1 MNQALQLIK
10 EAKEKKLTSLDL
22 GNCGLT
28 TIPKEVFELTHLEE
42 LRLCNSY
49 WDYQQGKRID
59 SKNNG
64 PANKIEKIPPD
75 IRRLKSLK
83 SLYLNGIS
91 KINWK
96 IERIVYLQ
104 DLPSLRIL
112 DLSYNEISDIS
123 TLEKLLNLTSLSLSA
138 NNISDISA
146 LEKLLNLT
154 SLSLSANNI
163 SDISALKKLP
173 KLTSLDL
180 GETTIT
186 DISALEKLHNLTSL
200 NLSENN
206 ISDFSVLKKLPK
218 LLSLGLN
225 GCNVS
230 DLSIF
235 EKFPN
240 LITLDASFNGISD
253 LSVLEK
259 LPNLTS
265 LGLGYNEISNISVLE
280 KLPKLTS
287 LNLCKNQISDISVL
301 EKLPN
306 LTSLDL
312 SENQIPDIS
321 VLEKLPNLISLD
333 LFFTGI
339 SDISLLGELPK
350 LTSLNLCRN
359 QISDISVLEKLPNL
373 NSLDLGHNKIS
384 DISVLEKLPNLT
396 SLNLTSNEISDITPL
411 KKFIIKGIPINTKVL
426 FFNEYGI
433 NIHNNPLTTPSI
445 EIVEKGAD
453 AVLTYFDELENKGKS
468 RLYEAKLLI
477 VGKGGAGKTSLATK
491 LLDRSAA
498 LPEEEETTRGIDIQ
512 QYTFDIDEQNT
523 FVVNVWDFGGQE
535 IYHATHQFFL
545 TRRSLYVLVDS
556 TREDEKTVNDASF
569 KYWLQVVDLF
579 GGGSPLL
586 ILQNEVGGRSKELDL
601 KSMMGQFDFIRGKY
615 ASDLLTTEGLDTF
628 EENLKH
634 FILQLPQVGQVLPRN
649 WTEIRKALIEQ
660 KKESPYISLDQY
672 YSICNE
678 HEIED
683 KKKALELSQY
693 FHDLGT
699 CLHFQKDPLLK
710 KTVILE
716 NEWATD
722 AVYRVLDDETVKAA
736 YGQFPKQEVERI
748 WSEEPYEDMHDEL
761 LALMLKFELCYE
773 LPNKKDNYLIPQL
786 LSESRPDAVV
796 WDDTKNI
803 QLQYRYDFMP
813 KGMLSRLIV
822 RLHTYLNDIS
832 TTWKKGMVLSTQ
844 HTFALVEEIYAQDKI
859 AIRVRGPHQR
869 DLMTIIRKEL
879 DELNS
884 TFQGIKVEKL
894 IPCNCAQC
902 KDSPKPHFY
911 QYSSILRRLEH
922 RKRKVECDLSYTDVE
937 VMGLMDNLFND
948 FTPEK
953 EIRERL
959 SRRDDEEYRH
969 APAPVINIHNEVHP
983 AQPTPIVQP
992 EMATTPEPPVQQPDK
1007 GILQSWWA
1015 QRLLA
1020 ALGAGLAAAV
1030 VTFWFTSYHW
1040 FSGFLIVS
1048 ILVGSLLLLK
1058 GDPNKRFFR
1067 AGSTSFGAALTL
1079 AIVQLGVSFQWTQQ
1093 LPDGDFKLA
1102 LEWIS
1107 DYEWVIAILLVFLS
1121 GFLFYLDSK
1130 RER

>member
-1 MNQALQLIK
+1 M
-10 EAKEKKLTSLDL
+10 
-22 GNCGLT
+22 
-28 TIPKEVFELTHLEE
+28 
-42 LRLCNSY
+42 
-49 WDYQQGKRID
+49 
-59 SKNNG
+59 
-64 PANKIEKIPPD
+64 
-75 IRRLKSLK
+75 
-83 SLYLNGIS
+83 
-91 KINWK
+91 
-96 IERIVYLQ
+96 
-104 DLPSLRIL
+104 
-112 DLSYNEISDIS
+112 
-123 TLEKLLNLTSLSLSA
+123 
-138 NNISDISA
+138 
-146 LEKLLNLT
+146 
-154 SLSLSANNI
+154 
-163 SDISALKKLP
+163 
-173 KLTSLDL
+173 
-180 GETTIT
+180 
-186 DISALEKLHNLTSL
+186 
-200 NLSENN
+200 
-206 ISDFSVLKKLPK
+206 
-218 LLSLGLN
+218 
-225 GCNVS
+225 
-230 DLSIF
+230 
-235 EKFPN
+235 
-240 LITLDASFNGISD
+240 
-253 LSVLEK
+253 
-259 LPNLTS
+259 
-265 LGLGYNEISNISVLE
+265 
-280 KLPKLTS
+280 
-287 LNLCKNQISDISVL
+287 
-301 EKLPN
+301 
-306 LTSLDL
+306 
-312 SENQIPDIS
+312 
-321 VLEKLPNLISLD
+321 
-333 LFFTGI
+333 
-339 SDISLLGELPK
+339 
-350 LTSLNLCRN
+350 
-359 QISDISVLEKLPNL
+359 
-373 NSLDLGHNKIS
+373 
-384 DISVLEKLPNLT
+384 
-396 SLNLTSNEISDITPL
+396 SNEISDITPL
-411 KKFIIKGIPINTKVL
+411 KEFIIKGAPVKNKE
-426 FFNEYGI
+426 FFHTEYGI
-433 NIHNNPLTTPSI
+433 NIYNNPLTTPSI
-445 EIVEKGAD
+445 EIVEKGAN
-453 AVLTYFDELENKGKS
+453 AVLTYFDELESKGESK
-468 RLYEAKLLI
+468 LYEAKLLI

-545 TRRSLYVLVDS
+545 TQRSLYVLVDS

-601 KSMMGQFDFIRGKY
+601 KSMMGQFDFIKGKY
-615 ASDLLTTEGLDTF
+615 ASDLQTTEGLDIF

-649 WTEIRKALIEQ
+649 WTEIRKALIER

-672 YSICNE
+672 YSICHQ

-683 KKKALELSQY
+683 KKKALELSQHL
-693 FHDLGT
+693 HDLGT

-736 YGQFPKQEVERI
+736 YGQFSKQEAERI
-748 WSEEPYEDMHDEL
+748 WSEETYEDMHDEL

-773 LPNKKDNYLIPQL
+773 LPNKKGNYLIPQL
-786 LSESRPDAVV
+786 LSESQPDAVE

-822 RLHTYLNDIS
+822 RLHPYLNDIS

-953 EIRERL
+953 EIRERR

-983 AQPTPIVQP
+983 PQPTPIVQP
-992 EMATTPEPPVQQPDK
+992 EMATTPESPVQQPDN

-1020 ALGAGLAAAV
+1020 ALGAGVVGAV
-1030 VTFWFTSYHW
+1030 ATFWFTSFHW
-1040 FSGFLIVS
+1040 FSGFLIVF

-1067 AGSTSFGAALTL
+1067 AGVTSFSAALGL
-1079 AIVQLGVSFQWTQQ
+1079 IVIQLGVKFQWTQQ
-1093 LPDGDFKLA
+1093 LPDGQFKLA

-1107 DYEWVIAILLVFLS
+1107 DYDWVIAILLVFLS
-1121 GFLFYLDSK
+1121 GFLFYLDWK

>member
-1 MNQALQLIK
+1 MSPTARIFNFSLSTLPTMNQALQLIK

-49 WDYQQGKRID
+49 WDHQQRKWID

-75 IRRLKSLK
+75 IGRLKSLK
-83 SLYLNGIS
+83 ALYLNGNYQVRWEI
-91 KINWK
+91 K
-96 IERIVYLQ
+96 RITHLQ
-104 DLPSLRIL
+104 DLPSLRVL
-112 DLSYNEISDIS
+112 DLSFTE
-123 TLEKLLNLTSLSLSA
+123 
-138 NNISDISA
+138 
-146 LEKLLNLT
+146 
-154 SLSLSANNI
+154 
-163 SDISALKKLP
+163 
-173 KLTSLDL
+173 
-180 GETTIT
+180 
-186 DISALEKLHNLTSL
+186 
-200 NLSENN
+200 
-206 ISDFSVLKKLPK
+206 
-218 LLSLGLN
+218 
-225 GCNVS
+225 
-230 DLSIF
+230 
-235 EKFPN
+235 
-240 LITLDASFNGISD
+240 
-253 LSVLEK
+253 
-259 LPNLTS
+259 
-265 LGLGYNEISNISVLE
+265 
-280 KLPKLTS
+280 
-287 LNLCKNQISDISVL
+287 ISDISVL

-312 SENQIPDIS
+312 SS
-321 VLEKLPNLISLD
+321 
-333 LFFTGI
+333 
-339 SDISLLGELPK
+339 
-350 LTSLNLCRN
+350 N

-373 NSLDLGHNKIS
+373 TLLDLINNNIS

-396 SLNLTSNEISDITPL
+396 SLNLSSNDIFDITPL
-411 KKFIIKGIPINTKVL
+411 KKFIIKGTPIINEKL
-426 FFNEYGI
+426 FFAEYGI
-433 NIHNNPLTTPSI
+433 NIHNNPLTTPPI
-445 EIVEKGAD
+445 EIVEQGAD
-453 AVLTYFDELENKGKS
+453 AVLTYFDELESKGNSK
-468 RLYEAKLLI
+468 LYEAKMLI

-491 LLDRSAA
+491 LLDRSAK

-601 KSMMGQFDFIRGKY
+601 KSMRGQFDFIKEKY
-615 ASDLLTTEGLDTF
+615 SSNLLTTEGLDAF
-628 EENLKH
+628 EEGLKH

-649 WTEIRKALIEQ
+649 WTEIRKALIER

-699 CLHFQKDPLLK
+699 CLHFQKDSILK

-722 AVYRVLDDETVKAA
+722 AVYRVLDEEIVKTA

-748 WSEEPYEDMHDEL
+748 WSEETYEDMHDEL
-761 LALMLKFELCYE
+761 FALMLKFELCYE

-822 RLHTYLNDIS
+822 RLHTYLNDIN

-844 HTFALVEEIYAQDKI
+844 HTLALVEEIYAQDKI
-859 AIRVRGPHQR
+859 SIKVRGTHQR

-879 DELNS
+879 DELNDA
-884 TFQGIKVEKL
+884 FQGIKVEKL
-894 IPCNCAQC
+894 IPCNCDQC
-902 KDSPKPHFY
+902 IDSPKPHFY
-911 QYSSILRRLEH
+911 RYSNILRRIEH
-922 RKRKVECDLSYTDVE
+922 RKLKVECDLSYTDVE

-953 EIRERL
+953 EIRERR
-959 SRRDDEEYRH
+959 SRRDEEEYRH

-1015 QRLLA
+1015 QRLMA
-1020 ALGAGLAAAV
+1020 ALGAGVVGAV
-1030 VTFWFTSYHW
+1030 VTSWFTSYHW
-1040 FSGFLIVS
+1040 FSGFLVIFV
-1048 ILVGSLLLLK
+1048 LVAGLLLWK

-1067 AGSTSFGAALTL
+1067 AGMTSFGAALGL
-1079 AIVQLGVSFQWTQQ
+1079 IFIQLGVKFQWTQQ
-1093 LPDGDFKLA
+1093 LPDGQFKLA

-1107 DYEWVIAILLVFLS
+1107 DYDWVIAILLVFLS
-1121 GFLFYLDSK
+1121 GFLFYLDWK